1 MNNIPYSFDHTMR
14 ELFEY
19 PDASFPFVTWTGD
32 FSTFADHSLVCHWHN
47 EFEYDLLLSGTLD
60 YYIDGKNIRATSG
73 DVVFINANS
82 MHMATQVGNENAVI
96 YTVSFLPSLL
106 NGSFG
111 TTFFKKY
118 FQPILQSSV
127 KGFLINS
134 KTTSGQASIKLLNE
148 IYHLEKDNKEHY
160 ELLCLGLISCIWNHT
175 LQYIKEQKNH
185 LSSFYTNH
193 DSQQKAKD
201 ILLYIHEHYADNI
214 QIDDIAQYVGVSRS
228 ECFRCLKRYINRSPI
243 VYLTEYRLSY
253 AVKLLTETEKSI
265 TEIAMDCGFSN
276 ASYFGKQF
284 KKAYS
289 VTPLQFRKSKIS
301 V

>member
-1 MNNIPYSFDHTMR
+1 M
-14 ELFEY
+14 
-19 PDASFPFVTWTGD
+19 GD

-127 KGFLINS
+127 K
-134 KTTSGQASIKLLNE
+134 
-148 IYHLEKDNKEHY
+148 
-160 ELLCLGLISCIWNHT
+160 
-175 LQYIKEQKNH
+175 
-185 LSSFYTNH
+185 
-193 DSQQKAKD
+193 
-201 ILLYIHEHYADNI
+201 
-214 QIDDIAQYVGVSRS
+214 
-228 ECFRCLKRYINRSPI
+228 
-243 VYLTEYRLSY
+243 
-253 AVKLLTETEKSI
+253 
-265 TEIAMDCGFSN
+265 
-276 ASYFGKQF
+276 
-284 KKAYS
+284 
-289 VTPLQFRKSKIS
+289 
-301 V
+301 